1 MRSRLLTAEVYE
13 KEMNEL
19 SFQLAY
25 GAFCAALIAVLLFIL
40 VRALR
45 GVRYWRFVFV
55 GFALGTLFVW
65 GFGLAAEI
73 SALVSGILAGYL
85 MGREVL
91 DMKKHVCAGG
101 LVASLLIINIC
112 FAATYYG
119 FKVLAVSGGYSLV
132 DFSGEFFAVMV
143 FNTVITLLAFVAF
156 AGLGAILGGW
166 LRKALKPPEP
176 KVTTVAEK
184 PPAAG

>member
-1 MRSRLLTAEVYE
+1 
-13 KEMNEL
+13 MNEL

-25 GAFCAALIAVLLFIL
+25 GAFSAALIALLLFIL

-73 SALVSGILAGYL
+73 SALVSGILTGYL
-85 MGREVL
+85 IGREVQN
-91 DMKKHVCAGG
+91 MKKYMYAGG
-101 LVASLLIINIC
+101 IVASLLMIDIC

-119 FKVLAVSGGYSLV
+119 FKVLAVGGGYSLV
-132 DFSGEFFAVMV
+132 DFGGGFFAEMV

-166 LRKALKPPEP
+166 LRKALKPAEP
-176 KVTTVAEK
+176 KVTTVAGK
-184 PPAAG
+184 SPAAGQ

>member
-1 MRSRLLTAEVYE
+1 
-13 KEMNEL
+13 MNEL

-25 GAFCAALIAVLLFIL
+25 GAFSAALIALLLFIL

-73 SALVSGILAGYL
+73 SALVSGILTGYL
-85 MGREVL
+85 IGREVQNWRKL
-91 DMKKHVCAGG
+91 VCAGSM
-101 LVASLLIINIC
+101 VSVLIMIDSC
-112 FAATYYG
+112 FAITYHN
-119 FKVLAVSGGYSLV
+119 FKEAALIYGYSLT
-132 DFSGEFFAVMV
+132 DFSGKFLAVMV
-143 FNTVITLLAFVAF
+143 AETLASIFILIAF

-166 LRKALKPPEP
+166 LRKALKPAEP
-176 KVTTVAEK
+176 KVTTVA
-184 PPAAG
+184 G

>member
-1 MRSRLLTAEVYE
+1 
-13 KEMNEL
+13 MNEL

-45 GVRYWRFVFV
+45 GVRYWRSVFV

-65 GFGLAAEI
+65 GFNLWPEI
-73 SALVSGILAGYL
+73 SVLVSGILAGYL
-85 MGREVL
+85 IGREVH

-101 LVASLLIINIC
+101 LVASLLMINIC

-119 FKVLAVSGGYSLV
+119 FKVFAVGRAPDSLV
-132 DFSGEFFAVMV
+132 DFSGGFFAEMV

-166 LRKALKPPEP
+166 LRKALKPAEP
-176 KVTTVAEK
+176 KVTTGSGVGQ
-184 PPAAG
+184 PGVPAGLIKIS